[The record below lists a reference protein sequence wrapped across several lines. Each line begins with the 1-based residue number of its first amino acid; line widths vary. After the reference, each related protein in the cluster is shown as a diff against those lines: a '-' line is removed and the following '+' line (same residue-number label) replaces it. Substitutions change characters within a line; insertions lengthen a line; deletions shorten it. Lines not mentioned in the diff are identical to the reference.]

1 MYKLIRQAQKYSV
14 NLYEDALNRLWDENA
29 IYEVRK
35 GTGIYYLAEEN
46 YDDNL
51 GLIENQSKMST
62 MNFKEVQ
69 YEKHCEFKVWGRYA
83 LFTDPV
89 TK

>member
-1 MYKLIRQAQKYSV
+1 MRTS
-14 NLYEDALNRLWDENA
+14 NRLWDENA

-62 MNFKEVQ
+62 MNLRRCNMRNTV
-69 YEKHCEFKVWGRYA
+69 EFEVWGRYA
-83 LFTDPV
+83 LFTDPQQNRR
-89 TK
+89 